1 MSINRRYSSI
11 KIFCWHGKVPL
22 NSCFSEI
29 KPTRIKN
36 KKGNCFG
43 ARVRLNHGQL
53 NTRPYSYIFEANSKR
68 LNDFSLIGRK
78 PNDFLQFKWKS
89 LMVLKFK
96 PKLNPKFML
105 KESKTIKII
114 KKSYTRGRLTQVK
127 ATCFLHIKNQE
138 ISIYYD
144 SEEIHAI
151 EYCFWLWCTFWA
163 SH

>member
-22 NSCFSEI
+22 NSCFNEI

-78 PNDFLQFKWKS
+78 PNDFLQFK
-89 LMVLKFK
+89 
-96 PKLNPKFML
+96 
-105 KESKTIKII
+105 
-114 KKSYTRGRLTQVK
+114 
-127 ATCFLHIKNQE
+127 
-138 ISIYYD
+138 
-144 SEEIHAI
+144 
-151 EYCFWLWCTFWA
+151 
-163 SH
+163 